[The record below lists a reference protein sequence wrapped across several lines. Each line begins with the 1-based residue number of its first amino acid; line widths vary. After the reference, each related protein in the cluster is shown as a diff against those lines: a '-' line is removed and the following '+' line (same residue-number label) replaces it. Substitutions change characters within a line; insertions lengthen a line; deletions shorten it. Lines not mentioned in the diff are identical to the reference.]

1 MKKETIG
8 EVLRF
13 DIVGVISTALHYGIY
28 WVLQHWIEVNV
39 AYTIGYALSLHGEL
53 LPDGSFHV
61 P

>member
-39 AYTIGYALSLHGEL
+39 AYTIGYALSS
-53 LPDGSFHV
+53 PW
-61 P
+61 